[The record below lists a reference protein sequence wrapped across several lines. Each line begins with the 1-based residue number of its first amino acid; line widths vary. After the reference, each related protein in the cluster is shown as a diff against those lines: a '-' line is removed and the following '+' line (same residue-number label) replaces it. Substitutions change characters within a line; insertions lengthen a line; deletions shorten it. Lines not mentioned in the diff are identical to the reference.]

1 MNKAVL
7 YNHNLRISCPP
18 TLLRK
23 RMNGTTST
31 TYAVTQPD
39 RINETRPMATKSAF
53 MPKIA
58 TGDFHST
65 FLDTEFF
72 TIQRRRRHRMKD
84 KQRHSQA
91 ARRRRPSRPYLVV

>member
-1 MNKAVL
+1 
-7 YNHNLRISCPP
+7 
-18 TLLRK
+18 
-23 RMNGTTST
+23 MNGTTST

-58 TGDFHST
+58 TGDFHSP
-65 FLDTEFF
+65 FLSAEGDTERK
-72 TIQRRRRHRMKD
+72 TSKD
-84 KQRHSQA
+84 T